1 MQHNDTIR
9 NGVVVLAAVF
19 ILCVGTANLSAYTYT
34 YYNRTGYDIR
44 FKVELYDDGDKTIHI
59 GANDSRAITTKSLL
73 KSWIAEVFL
82 DNQWNQILNLT
93 CDFLPGDH
101 TFSIYVKEKKSN
113 KGALSQDW
121 NVITDLISS
130 DP

>member
-1 MQHNDTIR
+1 MQHKDTIR
-9 NGVVVLAAVF
+9 SGVVVLAAVF
-19 ILCVGTANLSAYTYT
+19 IVCVGIADLSAYTYT
-34 YYNRTGYDIR
+34 YYNRTGYGIR
-44 FKVELYDDGDKTIHI
+44 LKVELYNDGDNTIHI
-59 GANDSRAITTKSLL
+59 KANDSQAITTKSLL
-73 KSWIAEVFL
+73 KSWIAEVFT
-82 DNQWNQILNLT
+82 DDKWNQILNLT

-113 KGALSQDW
+113 NGALSQDW

>member
-1 MQHNDTIR
+1 MKHKDIIR
-9 NGVVVLAAVF
+9 RGMIVLTAVF
-19 ILCVGTANLSAYTYT
+19 ILCVGVADVSAYTYT
-34 YYNRTGYDIR
+34 YYNRTGYGIKL
-44 FKVELYDDGDKTIHI
+44 KVELYDDGDKTIHI
-59 GANDSRAITTKSLL
+59 EANGSQAITTKFLL

-82 DNQWNQILNLT
+82 DNKCNQILHLT

-101 TFSIYVKEKKSN
+101 TFSIFVKEM
-113 KGALSQDW
+113 KGSKGESSQSW

>member
-1 MQHNDTIR
+1 MQHKDTIR
-9 NGVVVLAAVF
+9 SGVIVLAAVF
-19 ILCVGTANLSAYTYT
+19 ILCVGTADLSAYTYT
-34 YYNRTGYDIR
+34 YYNRTGYGIR
-44 FKVELYDDGDKTIHI
+44 LKAELYDGGAKTIHI
-59 GANDSRAITTKSLL
+59 KANDSQAITSKSLL
-73 KSWIAEVFL
+73 KSWIAEFFL

-113 KGALSQDW
+113 NGVLSQDW

-130 DP
+130 GP